1 MAINTVQTLFGSLD
15 ETQLKALKGAIEE
28 INVSMQ
34 QIEFKNNEIKDIVDA
49 TFDSLKVPKK
59 IIKRMAKVYY
69 NQSIQTEIDEF
80 KDFEA
85 LFEAITEVE

>member
-1 MAINTVQTLFGSLD
+1 MAISTVQTLFGSLD

-34 QIEFKNNEIKDIVDA
+34 QIEFKNNEIKDIVDV

-85 LFEAITEVE
+85 LFEAITEVK

>member
-85 LFEAITEVE
+85 LFEAITEVK

>member
-1 MAINTVQTLFGSLD
+1 MAISTVQTLFGSLD

-49 TFDSLKVPKK
+49 TYYSLKVPKK

-85 LFEAITEVE
+85 LFEAITEVK

>member
-1 MAINTVQTLFGSLD
+1 MAISTVQTLFGSLD

-85 LFEAITEVE
+85 LFEAM